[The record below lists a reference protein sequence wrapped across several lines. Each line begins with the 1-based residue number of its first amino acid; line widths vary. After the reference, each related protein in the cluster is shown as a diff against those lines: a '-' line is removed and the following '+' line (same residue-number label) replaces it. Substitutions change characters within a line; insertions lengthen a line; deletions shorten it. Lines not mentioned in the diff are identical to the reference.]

1 MGKNFVYSEYKK
13 TGQPMTITQ
22 LRYLVAVKNHG
33 SFAKAAESCHIAQ
46 PTLSTQIKKLE
57 QEIDVELFDRQSSPI
72 KLTEAGQ
79 KYLEQAELVLA
90 ETIKLEAIFKQEGP
104 LSGSIKIGIIP
115 TIGTYL
121 LPMIVR
127 SLNSQYPEVDFF
139 FQEVSTRQIISMLQK
154 DELDLGI
161 AATPIE
167 NNELQERP
175 VYYEPFV
182 LYSSE
187 VPESKEAF
195 DPRLL
200 NDFPLL
206 VLTSEN
212 CFSGQVLKICPRSSE
227 SKVECNSLET
237 IIGLVDA
244 NVGITLIP
252 EIYAHKSQVMNQKKI
267 SHLKK
272 PVPAREVSFLYKASF
287 IKNSILIAIEEEILK
302 HIDPIYQTRKDKSIL
317 GVEDR

>member
-1 MGKNFVYSEYKK
+1 
-13 TGQPMTITQ
+13 MTITQ

-46 PTLSTQIKKLE
+46 PTLSAQIKKLE

-72 KLTEAGQ
+72 SLTEAGQ
-79 KYLEQAELVLA
+79 KYVEQAELVLA
-90 ETIKLEAIFKQEGP
+90 ETKKLEGIFKQEGP
-104 LSGSIKIGIIP
+104 LSGSIKVGIIP

-121 LPMIVR
+121 LPMIVQ
-127 SLNSQYPEVDFF
+127 SLTSQYPEVDFF
-139 FQEVSTRQIISMLQK
+139 FQEASTRQIITMLQK

-167 NNELQERP
+167 NNELEERP
-175 VYYEPFV
+175 IYYEPFV

-187 VPESKEAF
+187 VTETKEAF
-195 DPRLL
+195 DPKLL

-212 CFSGQVLKICPRSSE
+212 CFSGQVLKICPRATE

-244 NVGITLIP
+244 NVGVTLIP
-252 EIYAHKSQVMNQKKI
+252 EIYANKNTGLNKQKV
-267 SHLKK
+267 SRLKT
-272 PVPAREVSFLYKASF
+272 PVPAREVSFLHKPSF
-287 IKNSILIAIEEEILK
+287 IKDSILLAVEKEIIQNLN
-302 HIDPIYQTRKDKSIL
+302 PNYLTRKDKSIL

>member
-1 MGKNFVYSEYKK
+1 
-13 TGQPMTITQ
+13 MTITQ
-22 LRYLVAVKNHG
+22 LRYLIAIKNHG
-33 SFAKAAESCHIAQ
+33 SFAKAAEHCHIAQ
-46 PTLSTQIKKLE
+46 PTLSAQIKKLE
-57 QEIDVELFDRQSSPI
+57 QEFGVELFDRESSPI
-72 KLTEAGQ
+72 AVTEAG
-79 KYLEQAELVLA
+79 KRFLEQAELVLA
-90 ETIKLEAIFKQEGP
+90 ETVKLESIFKQEGP
-104 LSGSIKIGIIP
+104 LSGTIKVGVIP

-121 LPMIVR
+121 LPMIVQ
-127 SLNSQYPEVDFF
+127 SLSSGFPGVDFF
-139 FQEVSTRQIISMLQK
+139 FQEASTNQIIAMLKK

-167 NNELQERP
+167 KIEMQERP
-175 VYYEPFV
+175 IYYEPFV

-187 VPESKEAF
+187 ESDNNENY
-195 DPRLL
+195 DTDLL

-227 SKVECNSLET
+227 SKIECNSLET

-244 NVGITLIP
+244 NVGLTLIP
-252 EIYAHKSQVMNQKKI
+252 EIYANKSQALNQKKV
-267 SHLKK
+267 SRLKK

-287 IKNSILIAIEEEILK
+287 IKDSIMMAIEEEILK
-302 HIDPIYQTRKDKSIL
+302 HIDSVYQTRKDKSIL